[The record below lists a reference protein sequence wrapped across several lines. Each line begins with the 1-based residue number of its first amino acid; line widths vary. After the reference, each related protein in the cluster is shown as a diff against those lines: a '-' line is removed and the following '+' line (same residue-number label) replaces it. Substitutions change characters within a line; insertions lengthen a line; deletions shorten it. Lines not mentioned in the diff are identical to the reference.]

1 MAQVAVEHI
10 AFARPGGEGEFPSGG
25 RSVDL
30 VHLARQTFGDRALE
44 EEILAMFRGQILSIK
59 SRLRDATADD
69 RKTIAHGL
77 KGSARSVGAFSLA
90 DAAAVLELTPAND
103 AQVREIER
111 RIDDV
116 VDFISAISR

>member
-1 MAQVAVEHI
+1 MAHLALDSVA
-10 AFARPGGEGEFPSGG
+10 FSRPGGEGEWPTSG
-25 RSVDL
+25 RAIDL

-44 EEILAMFRGQILSIK
+44 EEILAMFRNQALSIK
-59 SRLRDATADD
+59 SRLRDAPPDD
-69 RKTIAHGL
+69 RKALAHGL
-77 KGSARSVGAFSLA
+77 KGSARSVGAFALA

-116 VDFISAISR
+116 VDFIAAISR